1 MKYLFQRVEKELQEK
16 AEAAQLPAK
25 REAGDGGETGA
36 SSGSSERH
44 KREAGDGVE
53 TEPSPAPPAQAVAN
67 NQQQF
72 SFQLP
77 DQPGLASNNN
87 VNTETVIQN
96 INNLSLT
103 GQITRVQ
110 APVVFT
116 NINNVKYSRRSESG

>member
-1 MKYLFQRVEKELQEK
+1 MKYFFQRVEKELQEK

-53 TEPSPAPPAQAVAN
+53 TEPSPAQPTQAAAN
-67 NQQQF
+67 NQQF

-103 GQITRVQ
+103 GMIKASVNQ
-110 APVVFT
+110 
-116 NINNVKYSRRSESG
+116 

>member
-1 MKYLFQRVEKELQEK
+1 M
-16 AEAAQLPAK
+16 
-25 REAGDGGETGA
+25 
-36 SSGSSERH
+36 
-44 KREAGDGVE
+44 E

>member
-1 MKYLFQRVEKELQEK
+1 MKYFFQRVEKELQEK

-36 SSGSSERH
+36 SSERH

-53 TEPSPAPPAQAVAN
+53 TEPSPAQPTQAAAN
-67 NQQQF
+67 NQQF

-103 GQITRVQ
+103 GMIK
-110 APVVFT
+110 PM
-116 NINNVKYSRRSESG
+116 IHK

>member
-1 MKYLFQRVEKELQEK
+1 MKYFLQRVEKELQEK

-44 KREAGDGVE
+44 KREAGDGGE
-53 TEPSPAPPAQAVAN
+53 SE
-67 NQQQF
+67 QQF

-103 GQITRVQ
+103 GQSNTV
-110 APVVFT
+110 
-116 NINNVKYSRRSESG
+116 NH

>member
-1 MKYLFQRVEKELQEK
+1 M
-16 AEAAQLPAK
+16 PAK

-36 SSGSSERH
+36 GSGSSERH

-53 TEPSPAPPAQAVAN
+53 TEPSPAQPAQAAAATS
-67 NQQQF
+67 QQF

-77 DQPGLASNNN
+77 DQPGLGSNNN

-103 GQITRVQ
+103 GQSNRANHLQIT
-110 APVVFT
+110 
-116 NINNVKYSRRSESG
+116 NVKSSRRSESGQHPTQ

>member
-1 MKYLFQRVEKELQEK
+1 MTFLFQRVEKELQEK

-25 REAGDGGETGA
+25 REAGDGGETAA

-44 KREAGDGVE
+44 KREEWDWVE
-53 TEPSPAPPAQAVAN
+53 TETSPAN
-67 NQQQF
+67 NSQQF
-72 SFQLP
+72 SFQLQ

-103 GQITRVQ
+103 GQSNTV
-110 APVVFT
+110 
-116 NINNVKYSRRSESG
+116 NH

>member
-1 MKYLFQRVEKELQEK
+1 MTFSFQRGEKELQEK

-44 KREAGDGVE
+44 KREAGDDVE
-53 TEPSPAPPAQAVAN
+53 TEPSPAVPAQAAAN

-77 DQPGLASNNN
+77 NQPGLCSN
-87 VNTETVIQN
+87 VNTGAVIQK
-96 INNLSLT
+96 SGSKTSST
-103 GQITRVQ
+103 GSDAGYDFLEDAKSNDQ
-110 APVVFT
+110 
-116 NINNVKYSRRSESG
+116 VKTAVCS

>member
-1 MKYLFQRVEKELQEK
+1 MQ
-16 AEAAQLPAK
+16 
-25 REAGDGGETGA
+25 
-36 SSGSSERH
+36 
-44 KREAGDGVE
+44 
-53 TEPSPAPPAQAVAN
+53 PAQAAAN

-103 GQITRVQ
+103 GQSNTV
-110 APVVFT
+110 
-116 NINNVKYSRRSESG
+116 NH

>member
-1 MKYLFQRVEKELQEK
+1 MLTFFFQRVEKELQEK

-36 SSGSSERH
+36 GSGSSERH

-53 TEPSPAPPAQAVAN
+53 TEPSPAQPAQAAAATS
-67 NQQQF
+67 QQF

-77 DQPGLASNNN
+77 DQPGLGSNNN

-103 GQITRVQ
+103 GKRDR
-110 APVVFT
+110 T
-116 NINNVKYSRRSESG
+116 NH